1 MQVCLISICVFEL
14 VAGDFFYFFF
24 IMPGQT
30 TLSTLEDEGMLFAT
44 SLNLTDKTH
53 SNTQDEAKMLRL
65 LTQSTLH
72 RYKHYMYRTPSRC
85 GCIELNIKTL
95 QPNSAKLLYSQLYL
109 SPSQT

>member
-14 VAGDFFYFFF
+14 VAGDFFFFF

-44 SLNLTDKTH
+44 SLNPTDKTH
-53 SNTQDEAKMLRL
+53 SNTQDEARMLRL

-72 RYKHYMYRTPSRC
+72 RYKH
-85 GCIELNIKTL
+85 
-95 QPNSAKLLYSQLYL
+95 
-109 SPSQT
+109 

>member
-14 VAGDFFYFFF
+14 VAGDLFFIF

-53 SNTQDEAKMLRL
+53 SNTQDEARMLRL

-72 RYKHYMYRTPSRC
+72 RYKH
-85 GCIELNIKTL
+85 
-95 QPNSAKLLYSQLYL
+95 
-109 SPSQT
+109 

>member
-53 SNTQDEAKMLRL
+53 SNTQDEARMLRL

-72 RYKHYMYRTPSRC
+72 RYKH
-85 GCIELNIKTL
+85 
-95 QPNSAKLLYSQLYL
+95 
-109 SPSQT
+109 